1 VEEGNAMSIERLL
14 GNLHKVKSTGRGRW
28 MCACP
33 SHDDKSPSMHI
44 KLEDDG
50 KILINCKAGCGAED
64 ILGAIGMEFADLMP
78 EQATHQRQKPR
89 KNILYATEALELI
102 RYEAQIIIATGY
114 ALRNGSLTNNELIRA
129 EKAMQT
135 INKCL
140 ELTK

>member
-1 VEEGNAMSIERLL
+1 
-14 GNLHKVKSTGRGRW
+14 
-28 MCACP
+28 
-33 SHDDKSPSMHI
+33 MHI

-78 EQATHQRQKPR
+78 EHPTHQRQKPR
-89 KNILYATEALELI
+89 KQILYATEALELI
-102 RYEAQIIIATGY
+102 RFEAQIILASAY
-114 ALRNGSLTNNELIRA
+114 AMRNNTLTNNDLLRT

-140 ELTK
+140 ELSQWTD

>member
-1 VEEGNAMSIERLL
+1 MSIERLL

-28 MCACP
+28 MCQCP

-89 KNILYATEALELI
+89 KNTLYATEALELI
-102 RYEAQIIIATGY
+102 RYEAQIILASGY
-114 ALRNGSLTNNELIRA
+114 ALRNGTLTNNELIRT
-129 EKAMQT
+129 EKAMQV

-140 ELTK
+140 GLTQ